1 MERAKHTLTPEM
13 KAEIQKKKD
22 IAIIHEKL
30 QVRDDTGRLIRTA
43 PKPSQVRFVL
53 PEEFSGRDLKRAKK
67 LIRKRK

>member
-1 MERAKHTLTPEM
+1 MERDKHYLTPEM
-13 KAEIQKKKD
+13 KAEIQRKKD

-30 QVRDDTGRLIRTA
+30 QVRDDSNRMFRTA

-53 PEEFSGRDLKRAKK
+53 PEEFTGKDLKRAKK